1 MTELR
6 DIAPDELHIGQ
17 NIRTQARAPRE
28 LVASIRAR
36 GILLPIRAYTDNE
49 GRVVVIDGQL
59 RTLAARE
66 AGVATVPVMLTDA
79 PDEADRL
86 VDQWVANE
94 RRQSLTTRQKV
105 DAAEQLA
112 LIGLTEGQ
120 IAKRT
125 GTKRAEV
132 AAALTAAKS
141 DTSKEHA
148 DTLTLEQAAALADF
162 DDDPEAVDA
171 LIEAAARG
179 QFEHRIARMQDDREE
194 ARQITE
200 AAADLEAQGV
210 TVTQDWPNWDYRGS
224 GPLSLDRLSTDDGAR
239 LTAENHADCPGHA
252 ASLRVVWADMPTNPD
267 GTPMD
272 KWDAEELLHTEM
284 ERRVQQWHDDGAKPD
299 DEPDDIDPAEL
310 GLTFTRGTFTRG
322 REVQITWVC
331 TQHTTHADRHGG
343 AGNRKRVADMDEAAR
358 EAAKTERREVIENNK
373 DWRAAETVRRE
384 WLAGFAQRKT
394 APKGAEHYVAAY
406 IVANHARKWA
416 AAHLDH
422 IDPDKL
428 DAELD
433 GCTPKRATQIAL
445 VLSLAAWEI
454 ETGVHTWRSPTRRD
468 VETLTA
474 LSSWGYRL
482 SDIEAQVTNTDEP
495 CL

>member
-6 DIAPDELHIGQ
+6 DIAPADLHIGQ

-36 GILLPIRAYTDNE
+36 GVLLPIRAYADAE
-49 GRVVVIDGQL
+49 GQVVVIDGQL

-79 PDEADRL
+79 PEEADRL

-105 DAAEQLA
+105 DAAGQLA

-125 GTKRAEV
+125 GTKKTEV

-148 DTLTLEQAAALADF
+148 DMLTLEQAAALAEF
-162 DDDPEAVDA
+162 DDDPEAVAA
-171 LIEAAARG
+171 LMEAAERG
-179 QFEHRIARMQDDREE
+179 QFEHRIARMQEDREE
-194 ARQITE
+194 ARQIAGT
-200 AAADLEAQGV
+200 AAELEAQGV
-210 TVTQDWPNWDYRGS
+210 TVTQDWPSWDYRGS
-224 GPLSLDRLSTDDGAR
+224 GPLSLNRLSADDGSP
-239 LTAENHADCPGHA
+239 LDPETHTDCPGHA
-252 ASLRVVWADMPTNPD
+252 ASLRVVSADVATGHD
-267 GTPMD
+267 GATMAA
-272 KWDAEELLHTEM
+272 WEAEELLHTEM
-284 ERRVQQWHDDGAKPD
+284 EHRVQQWRDAGANPD

-310 GLTFTRGTFTRG
+310 GLTFARG

-331 TQHTTHADRHGG
+331 TQHATHADRHGG
-343 AGNRKRVADMDEAAR
+343 AGGRGSVADMDEAAR
-358 EAAKTERREVIENNK
+358 EAARVERREVIENNK
-373 DWRAAETVRRE
+373 AWRAAETVRRE

-394 APKGAEHYVAAY
+394 APKGAEYYVADY

-416 AAHLDH
+416 AAQLDH

-428 DAELD
+428 DTELES
-433 GCTPKRATQIAL
+433 CTPKRATQIAL
-445 VLSLAAWEI
+445 VLALAAWEI

-482 SDIEAQVTNTDEP
+482 SDIEAQVTNTEEP